1 MTQMVTQP
9 PPSDLDHRF
18 AALRSAVADALPPPA
33 TDRGIAAAIARAERN
48 APRAASHPRDSDRW
62 LAWPLALA
70 ASVAVLSFLVRSL
83 PPAAVVTEPT
93 SAATQ
98 AAGNEFMPLVP
109 LADIES
115 AGDTMVVPARLPR
128 MTLAQL
134 GLPVNPARAAEAIDA
149 ELLVRRDGSVLAVR
163 FVY

>member
-1 MTQMVTQP
+1 MVTQP
-9 PPSDLDHRF
+9 APSDLDRRF
-18 AALRSAVADALPPPA
+18 AVLKDAVADALPPPA
-33 TDRGIAAAIARAERN
+33 TDRGVAAAIARAQRN
-48 APRAASHPRDSDRW
+48 APRAASRPRGGERW

-70 ASVAVLSFLVRSL
+70 ASIAVLSFVVRSL
-83 PPAAVVTEPT
+83 PPETVVAEPT
-93 SAATQ
+93 AAATR

-115 AGDTMVVPARLPR
+115 AGDAMVVPARLPR